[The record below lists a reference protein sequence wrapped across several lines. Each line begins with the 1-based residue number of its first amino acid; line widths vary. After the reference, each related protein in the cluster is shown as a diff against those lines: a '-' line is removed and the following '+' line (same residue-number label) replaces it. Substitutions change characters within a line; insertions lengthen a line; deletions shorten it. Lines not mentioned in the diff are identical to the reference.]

1 MLPDTYLRVCIEPH
15 CRVSGHCWKESR
27 EVGEELTFKLD
38 CGRGELTKLDRNAPG
53 MCGKAGVRA

>member
-1 MLPDTYLRVCIEPH
+1 M
-15 CRVSGHCWKESR
+15 SGHCWKESR